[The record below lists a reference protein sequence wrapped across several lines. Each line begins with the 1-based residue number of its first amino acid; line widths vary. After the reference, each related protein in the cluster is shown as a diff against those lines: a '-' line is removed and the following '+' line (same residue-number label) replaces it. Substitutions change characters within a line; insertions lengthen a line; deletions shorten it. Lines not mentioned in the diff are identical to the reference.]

1 MFKVDEYIM
10 CARNGV
16 CRVIDIVVPDIKR
29 DNNASEYY
37 KLQPLYDN
45 KSIVYIPVNSDKIIM
60 RELISKEKAKDLINN
75 INLIED
81 LSFADDK
88 VREQKYKE
96 IIHTYKCKE
105 IIKIVKTLYSKKK
118 KSSVEKSRNTT
129 IDNKYLKVAE
139 DYLLG
144 ELSISL
150 DISREEVESYIV
162 ESMKRYA

>member
-1 MFKVDEYIM
+1 MFKIDEYIM

-16 CRVIDIVVPDIKR
+16 CRVMGIVIPDIRR
-29 DNNASEYY
+29 DNNTSQYY
-37 KLQPLYDN
+37 KLQPIYDN
-45 KSIVYIPVNSDKIIM
+45 KSTVYIPVNSDKIIM
-60 RELISKEKAKDLINN
+60 RELISKENAKDLINN
-75 INLIED
+75 INLIEE

-88 VREQKYKE
+88 IREQRYKE

-105 IIKIVKTLYSKKK
+105 IIKIVKTLYSRKKK
-118 KSSVEKSRNTT
+118 NSVEKSRNTT

-150 DISREEVESYIV
+150 NISREEVENYIV
-162 ESMKRYA
+162 ESMKKYA

>member
-1 MFKVDEYIM
+1 MFKIDEYIM

-16 CRVIDIVVPDIKR
+16 CRVMGIVIPDIRR
-29 DNNASEYY
+29 DNNTSQYY
-37 KLQPLYDN
+37 KLQPIYDN

-60 RELISKEKAKDLINN
+60 RELISKENAKDLINN
-75 INLIED
+75 INLIEE

-88 VREQKYKE
+88 IREQRYKE

-105 IIKIVKTLYSKKK
+105 IIKIVKTLYSRKKK
-118 KSSVEKSRNTT
+118 NSVEKSRNTT
-129 IDNKYLKVAE
+129 IDNKYLKLAE

-150 DISREEVESYIV
+150 NISREEVENYIV
-162 ESMKRYA
+162 ESMKKYA